1 MSNPNKTATL
11 RNVSLAYPAGNT
23 AVDKIS
29 FTLFDSEIVGL
40 IGANGSG
47 KTTLLKLISGYMPLT
62 GGYIELDMKPIEDY
76 DEKKLNEFVT
86 LVEQNPE
93 GQLTGPTIEDELA
106 RNCRM
111 MGLKGNEIRNKVTEV
126 LKELNME
133 PAREWF
139 LDEISS
145 GERRRIALG
154 VALLSRPKLLLLD
167 EPLSDLD
174 DNGVRATLEFIRSYA
189 KTGCTIL
196 VSSHKMDDLI
206 KITDRLAVLEQGA
219 LVQIGPTD
227 TILRNS
233 TLMKQSGVI
242 MPSIPGLCIELENSG
257 LIPKM
262 EKIPTTLEDAK
273 ELIRQAIKPQA

>member
-1 MSNPNKTATL
+1 MSNPNKAATL

-23 AVDKIS
+23 AVDKVSI
-29 FTLFDSEIVGL
+29 TLFESEIVGL
-40 IGANGSG
+40 VGANGSG

-62 GGYIELDMKPIEDY
+62 GGYIELDQKPIEEF
-76 DEKKLNEFVT
+76 DEKKLNEYVT

-93 GQLTGPTIEDELA
+93 GQLSGPTVEDELA

-111 MGLKGNEIRNKVTEV
+111 MGLKGEEIREKVTEV

-133 PAREWF
+133 SAREWF

-154 VALLSRPKLLLLD
+154 VALLSKPKLLLLD

-174 DNGVRATLEFIRSYA
+174 ENGVRATLDFIRSYA
-189 KTGCTIL
+189 KKGVSIL

-206 KITDRLAVLEQGA
+206 KMTDRLAVLEQGA
-219 LVQIGPTD
+219 LVQAGPTD
-227 TILRNS
+227 VILRNQEM
-233 TLMKQSGVI
+233 MKKAGVR
-242 MPSIPGLCIELENSG
+242 MPSIAALCLELEEAG

-262 EKIPTTLEDAK
+262 EKIPTDLEEAK
-273 ELIRQAIKPQA
+273 EIIRKVIKT